1 MNAPGPATGQSD
13 GGVSDDELL
22 SRWLDERY
30 DDAGATS
37 VAVFIRH
44 REAVRME
51 LESVGL
57 APLEAV
63 QRVETVFHLAQ
74 GERPD
79 IPSDTPLRERLLIV
93 AREVGS
99 DANWS
104 PPL

>member
-1 MNAPGPATGQSD
+1 MTTSDDD
-13 GGVSDDELL
+13 GGSDDELL

-30 DDAGATS
+30 EDTGATS

-51 LESVGL
+51 LESAGL
-57 APLEAV
+57 APLDAV
-63 QRVETVFHLAQ
+63 QRVGTVFHRAQ

-99 DANWS
+99 DPNWS
-104 PPL
+104 PHG

>member
-1 MNAPGPATGQSD
+1 MSAPD
-13 GGVSDDELL
+13 GGSVQTGGGPSDDELL
-22 SRWLDERY
+22 RRWLDDRH

-37 VAVFIRH
+37 VAVFRRY
-44 REAVRME
+44 REAVRLE
-51 LESVGL
+51 LEGVGL
-57 APLEAV
+57 APLDAV

-99 DANWS
+99 DPNWS
-104 PPL
+104 PPV